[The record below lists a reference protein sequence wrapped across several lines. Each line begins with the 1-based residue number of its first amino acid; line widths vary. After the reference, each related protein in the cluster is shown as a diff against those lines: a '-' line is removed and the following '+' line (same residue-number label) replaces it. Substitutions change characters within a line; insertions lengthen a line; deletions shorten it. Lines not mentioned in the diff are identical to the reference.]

1 MPERVLET
9 GKIWETLDGFDM
21 SKAIHKDTIRPV
33 LRGHEARSLMHRL
46 LDCIDC
52 IDCIDKV
59 AAKQVPNKVFLA
71 AA

>member
-52 IDCIDKV
+52 IDKV
-59 AAKQVPNKVFLA
+59 AAKQAPNEVFLA

>member
-1 MPERVLET
+1 MPERVLKT

-46 LDCIDC
+46 P
-52 IDCIDKV
+52 DCIDKV
-59 AAKQVPNKVFLA
+59 AAKQAPNEVFLA